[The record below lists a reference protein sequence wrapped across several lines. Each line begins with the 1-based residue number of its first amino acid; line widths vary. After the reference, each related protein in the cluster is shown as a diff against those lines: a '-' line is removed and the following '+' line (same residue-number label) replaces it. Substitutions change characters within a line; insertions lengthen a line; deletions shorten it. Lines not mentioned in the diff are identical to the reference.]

1 MVDKFPKVK
10 VAVVQAAPVLFDREA
25 TVEKACRLAGEAA
38 AQGAKVIL
46 FPEAFVPAY
55 PRGLTFGTTVGSLY
69 GATDVATYWAN
80 AVDVQPSDRSA
91 GRSSRSSKPVDHWV
105 IDGISIQPGHALL
118 RPLLQ
123 PCRTAWHLS
132 SPPLSA
138 SSRTRRRQ
146 HADAVNTGS
155 AR

>member
-1 MVDKFPKVK
+1 MAERFPKVK

-55 PRGLTFGTTVGSLY
+55 PRGLAFGTVVGGRSPQGRL
-69 GATDVATYWAN
+69 TWQTYWAN
-80 AVDVQPSDRSA
+80 AVDIPSPATEALGAAA
-91 GRSSRSSKPVDHWV
+91 GQSKAYLIIGVLFDHW
-105 IDGISIQPGHALL
+105 GH
-118 RPLLQ
+118 R
-123 PCRTAWHLS
+123 
-132 SPPLSA
+132 
-138 SSRTRRRQ
+138 
-146 HADAVNTGS
+146 